1 MKRFFLPLAVS
12 MLFAADASA
21 LDWSHEVLV
30 DEFTDKQSHIA
41 SASWKYERNSM
52 MMMFICRDM
61 IPVIAINT
69 GDYQGRENASVMYR
83 VGGREPVS
91 KEAPLSSDGKTVYF
105 REKQDVW
112 SMSLGLLEGRL
123 LFSVSDFN
131 GSRTRTSIPVVG
143 AESAL
148 RQTPCMNEFIV
159 WYDGQQAEAA
169 AKKQAADEAAKR
181 AENANKAPEGS
192 GR

>member
-1 MKRFFLPLAVS
+1 MKRFILPFAVS
-12 MLFAADASA
+12 MLFASNASA
-21 LDWSHEVLV
+21 LDWRHEVLV
-30 DEFTDKQSHIA
+30 DEFTDKQTHIA

-52 MMMFICRDM
+52 MTMFICRDM
-61 IPVIAINT
+61 NPVIAINT
-69 GDYQGRENASVMYR
+69 DDYQGRGNASIMYR
-83 VGGREPVS
+83 VGEREPVS
-91 KEAPLSSDGKTVYF
+91 KEAPLSADGKTVYF

-131 GSRTRTSIPVVG
+131 GSRTRTSIPVGG

-148 RQTPCMNEFIV
+148 RQTPCMNEFFV
-159 WYDGQQAEAA
+159 WYDAKQAAEAA
-169 AKKQAADEAAKR
+169 KKKAAEDAAKR
-181 AENANKAPEGS
+181 ASTVAPSEGS